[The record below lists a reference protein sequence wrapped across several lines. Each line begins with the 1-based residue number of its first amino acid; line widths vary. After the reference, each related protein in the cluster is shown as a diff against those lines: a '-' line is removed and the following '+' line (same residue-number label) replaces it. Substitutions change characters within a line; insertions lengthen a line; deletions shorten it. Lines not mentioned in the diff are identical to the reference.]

1 MCNVIKVYGET
12 VQYVC
17 WYVAIE
23 FNPVSFLNIAEFDI
37 KFRTL
42 EIRDDCYHMLVRSM
56 LFVSKQLA

>member
-1 MCNVIKVYGET
+1 MCNVITVYRET

-56 LFVSKQLA
+56 LFVSKLLA